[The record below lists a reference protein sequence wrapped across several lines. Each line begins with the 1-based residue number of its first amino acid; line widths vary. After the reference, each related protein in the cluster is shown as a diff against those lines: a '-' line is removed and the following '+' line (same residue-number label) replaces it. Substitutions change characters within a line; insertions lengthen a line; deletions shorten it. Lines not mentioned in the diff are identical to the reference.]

1 MNIVLNNRNET
12 FEQEQLS
19 IKELLAIKKF
29 SFQMLVIKVN
39 GELVHLRDYASKI
52 VKEGDNV
59 MVLHLITGG

>member
-12 FEQEQLS
+12 FEQEQFS

-39 GELVHLRDYASKI
+39 GELVHLRDYATTM